1 MSVRHLYIVDDDDI
15 VRASLHSLMATQRR
29 LAIRDFK
36 SGDDFLAAAAE
47 LAPGTVLLDLHLPGT
62 NGIQVLKTIGKYP
75 ARFATIILTGQ
86 GDISLAVQAMKS
98 GAVDFIEKPCDH
110 LTLLKAVDIAFAR
123 LAQEGAELARKD
135 QARAK
140 LDLLSARELEVLRGL
155 IEGLPNKL
163 IAHQLSIS
171 PRTVEIY
178 RSNVMEKLEVRS
190 LSEALRIGFTAG
202 IIPES

>member
-1 MSVRHLYIVDDDDI
+1 MTARHLYIVDDDDI
-15 VRASLHSLMATQRR
+15 VRASLRSLMATQRR
-29 LAIRDFK
+29 LAIRDFQ
-36 SGDDFLAAAAE
+36 SGDAFLAAAPD
-47 LAPGTVLLDLHLPGT
+47 LAPGGVLLDLHLPGT
-62 NGIQVLKTIGKYP
+62 NGIQVLKTISQYP

-98 GAVDFIEKPCDH
+98 GAIDFIEKPCDH
-110 LTLLKAVDIAFAR
+110 LTLLKAVDVAFAR

-202 IIPES
+202 MIPES